1 MKLHLKRTFLGDKY
15 TVGRLTID
23 GVYFCDTLE
32 DVEREVKIPKETCI
46 PRGTYKV
53 AMDFSMRFQELM
65 PHVLDVPN
73 FEGIRIHAGNTAAD
87 TEGCILL
94 GTNSMKGMV
103 TNSRVIFGSFYT
115 RLKNAGNDI
124 TLEID
129 A

>member
-1 MKLHLKRTFLGDKY
+1 MKLHLKRTFLGSKY
-15 TVGRLTID
+15 TIGRLTID
-23 GVYFCDTLE
+23 DVYFCDTLE

-65 PHVLDVPN
+65 PHILDVPN

-94 GTNSMKGMV
+94 GTNSKPGMV
-103 TNSRVIFGSFYT
+103 TNSRVIFNSFYT
-115 RLKNAGNDI
+115 RLKNATDEI
-124 TLEID
+124 TIEID

>member
-15 TVGRLTID
+15 TIGRLTID
-23 GVYFCDTLE
+23 DVYFCDTLE
-32 DVEREVKIPKETCI
+32 DVERDVKIPKETCI

-53 AMDFSMRFQELM
+53 VMDFSTRFQEVM
-65 PHVLDVPN
+65 PHILDVPN

-94 GTNSMKGMV
+94 GTNSTPGMV
-103 TNSRVIFGSFYT
+103 TNSRVIFGLFYD
-115 RLKNAGNDI
+115 RIKNVKNEI
-124 TLEID
+124 TITIE